1 MSSNAPTRFNLTA
14 FSEFRASH
22 TLEGF
27 RVPHFHLWKIS
38 VSFNVPYPLKGD
50 RVVDLVFAELQ
61 LEELIAPLKGS
72 LLEDALKMSPT
83 SENLCIWLWRQWSER
98 VQDWAL
104 SAVSVTLCDLE
115 GRPSGKAELR
125 A

>member
-14 FSEFRASH
+14 YSEFRASH

-27 RVPHFHLWKIS
+27 RVPHFHLWKVS
-38 VSFNVPYPLKGD
+38 VSFDVPYPLKGD
-50 RVVDLVFAELQ
+50 RVVDLVFAELK

-72 LLEDALKMSPT
+72 LLDDSLKMSPT
-83 SENLCIWLWRQWSER
+83 SENLCIWLWRQWSEG
-98 VQDWAL
+98 VPEAGL

-115 GRPSGKAELR
+115 GRPSGRAELR